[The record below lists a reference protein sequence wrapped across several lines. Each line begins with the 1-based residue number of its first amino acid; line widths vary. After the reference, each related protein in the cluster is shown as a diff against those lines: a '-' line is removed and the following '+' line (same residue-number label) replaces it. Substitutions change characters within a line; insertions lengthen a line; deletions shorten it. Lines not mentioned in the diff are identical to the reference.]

1 MYHDKF
7 IHRDRRRSED
17 YTRRTYI
24 NSRRRTSNVPAS
36 SGKAPLDA
44 KGAIIG
50 VCSGVALLTIGLC
63 CHCFKCYKCEFWERR
78 LVDCGVGCYII
89 WTWFSWCCSCFS
101 GAFSTALSRNVSDGA
116 DDRPAASS
124 EPAQNLPGMGPV
136 RGYRANYTGENRNA
150 ARTAA
155 SYQTNA
161 STTETGQLNARYRDH
176 GWRVSN
182 PAENVQTSIGP
193 VSLTDRE
200 TTFPARGTVTFPAR
214 ETNST
219 GTTESVTFHNSFAGE
234 TTLRRPDR
242 ETTFTETTHNI
253 EAPELRRDPYSNTRI
268 TSDVAPPTYPAVTD
282 CQSPDVAPPSDAPPP
297 SYDDA
302 IRYSI
307 T

>member
-1 MYHDKF
+1 M
-7 IHRDRRRSED
+7 
-17 YTRRTYI
+17 
-24 NSRRRTSNVPAS
+24 ALAL
-36 SGKAPLDA
+36 SG
-44 KGAIIG
+44 IG
-50 VCSGVALLTIGLC
+50 VILFGVC
-63 CHCFKCYKCEFWERR
+63 CYCCEWYKC
-78 LVDCGVGCYII
+78 GG
-89 WTWFSWCCSCFS
+89 
-101 GAFSTALSRNVSDGA
+101 SRN
-116 DDRPAASS
+116 
-124 EPAQNLPGMGPV
+124 
-136 RGYRANYTGENRNA
+136 NYTGENRNA
-150 ARTAA
+150 GRIAA
-155 SYQTNA
+155 LERYHAQRAQDQTDA
-161 STTETGQLNARYRDH
+161 SAMATGRPHTQHGD

-302 IRYSI
+302 IRY
-307 T
+307 